1 MFSSK
6 NLLDFRRTR
15 SLTLPRFPRAGKL
28 DPVFRVFVSD
38 YFSILSACI
47 IDDRQPNQPLRP
59 RPWQRQVWRQ
69 KKGKASDR
77 DQNRQH
83 DESDRLSPQKW
94 AVRLCAVGEPGAAK
108 PVTQPEQCG
117 ETEVEQIKRTRR
129 PEKETGC
136 AGEERAW
143 RLNKI
148 RPAQR
153 SLRGRRA
160 KRCEQRYQ
168 VRFALAHI
176 IL

>member
-1 MFSSK
+1 MSECFGFMVYQLAISVLYIFNHVFVQKYERTKVIVTGCPSASLRSVNIRRHRSPTRGIIARFSSK
-6 NLLDFRRTR
+6 SLLDFRRTR
-15 SLTLPRFPRAGKL
+15 SLRSPRFSRARKL
-28 DPVFRVFVSD
+28 NPVFRVFVSD

-108 PVTQPEQCG
+108 PVT
-117 ETEVEQIKRTRR
+117 
-129 PEKETGC
+129 
-136 AGEERAW
+136 
-143 RLNKI
+143 
-148 RPAQR
+148 
-153 SLRGRRA
+153 
-160 KRCEQRYQ
+160 
-168 VRFALAHI
+168 
-176 IL
+176 